1 MNRNNG
7 SVEVLVVDD
16 EEDMC
21 WALRKILEL
30 ERARVTVA
38 LSAKA
43 AIAAVK
49 KQPFDMAFLDVK
61 LPDVDGGELA
71 RQIQSVR
78 PKTPCVLISGYLY
91 EDDVMVRRGLEDG
104 SVCAFISKPFD
115 LEEVLDALR
124 AAVQKGG

>member
-38 LSAKA
+38 LSAGA

-49 KQPFDMAFLDVK
+49 KQPFDMAFLDAK

-91 EDDVMVRRGLEDG
+91 EDDVMVRRGLEDR

-115 LEEVLDALR
+115 LEEVLDPLR
-124 AAVQKGG
+124 AAV